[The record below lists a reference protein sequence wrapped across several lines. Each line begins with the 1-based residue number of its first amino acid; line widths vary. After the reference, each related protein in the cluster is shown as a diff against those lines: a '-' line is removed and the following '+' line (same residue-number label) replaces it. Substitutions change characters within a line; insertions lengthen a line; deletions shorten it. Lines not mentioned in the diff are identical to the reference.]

1 MKKLADH
8 VFDFFNLLILTLFAL
23 SCIFPFYYLFINT
36 ISDNE
41 LTRIGAI
48 RFLPR
53 GVHLDNY
60 KALVNVNN
68 LANAVA
74 VSVGRTVIGTV
85 LMVAASAFA
94 GYLVTQQKM
103 WKRSLWYRLI
113 VVTMYF
119 NAGLIPLY
127 LNMSLLGLTNN
138 FLVYIVPLIV
148 QPFNIILVKT
158 YIESIPRDLEESAF
172 MDGAGYVR
180 VFVSIIA
187 PIAKPI
193 IATIAVFGAVAH
205 WNSFIDTMIFV
216 PDNPRLY
223 SLQYQLYIYL
233 RTTSNLKAL
242 MDSGGRLSETQIQAV
257 LNLRTVKF
265 TVAMITVLPILL
277 VYPFLQRYFQKGI
290 MIGAV
295 KG

>member
-1 MKKLADH
+1 
-8 VFDFFNLLILTLFAL
+8 
-23 SCIFPFYYLFINT
+23 
-36 ISDNE
+36 
-41 LTRIGAI
+41 
-48 RFLPR
+48 
-53 GVHLDNY
+53 
-60 KALVNVNN
+60 
-68 LANAVA
+68 
-74 VSVGRTVIGTV
+74 
-85 LMVAASAFA
+85 
-94 GYLVTQQKM
+94 
-103 WKRSLWYRLI
+103 
-113 VVTMYF
+113 
-119 NAGLIPLY
+119 
-127 LNMSLLGLTNN
+127 
-138 FLVYIVPLIV
+138 
-148 QPFNIILVKT
+148 PFNIILVKT